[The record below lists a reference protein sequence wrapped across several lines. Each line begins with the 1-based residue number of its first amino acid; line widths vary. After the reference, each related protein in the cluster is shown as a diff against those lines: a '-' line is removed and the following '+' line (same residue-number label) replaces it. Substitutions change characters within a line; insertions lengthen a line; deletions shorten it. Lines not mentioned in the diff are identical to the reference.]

1 MAIFG
6 ERRMENHVQS
16 KESEIGQ
23 LAKLAGN
30 AACDIYLRDI

>member
-1 MAIFG
+1 MAISG

-16 KESEIGQ
+16 KEREIDQ

-30 AACDIYLRDI
+30 IAHDFCLQRI